1 MFHDW
6 SEFYLLAGSAA
17 AVLIGLVFVVVT
29 LMQDRPRSSV
39 LSGSK
44 LYMGPVVLHMSFVL
58 VLSGAALVPNI
69 DGRQFATVAWI
80 IALWGVARGI
90 YSTIGLVRIW
100 TPTNEVHWTD
110 MWYYGVI
117 PSVLYVAM
125 GVVAAG
131 FWMGA
136 AWAADG
142 IAAIV
147 TGLILLSIRDEYDL
161 VTWLAPKSDDKD

>member
-1 MFHDW
+1 
-6 SEFYLLAGSAA
+6 
-17 AVLIGLVFVVVT
+17 
-29 LMQDRPRSSV
+29 
-39 LSGSK
+39 
-44 LYMGPVVLHMSFVL
+44 MGHVVLHMSFEL

-80 IALWGVARGI
+80 VALWGLARGI
-90 YSTIGLVRIW
+90 YSTVGLVRLW

-110 MWYYGVI
+110 IGYYGVI
-117 PSVLYVAM
+117 PSALYVAM
-125 GVVAAG
+125 GVVAIG
-131 FWMGA
+131 FWMGS

-142 IAAIV
+142 IAAVV